1 MHWLLRGSKVKIP
14 HFSRKGRARNGAPS
28 VNMMNKMVVAN
39 LVHRPTRSFIA
50 MSAIALEV
58 TMILLVVA
66 LFYGL
71 LNGSKESQLG
81 VGADLMVT
89 PPGASAIIGLS
100 GAPISIKVGD
110 VLRRVP
116 HVVAAVP
123 AIWWFTQKPPEIIY
137 GIDVTS
143 YDTLPPKFRY
153 LSGGPFQG
161 PYDVIIDDY
170 LARMNHLKVG
180 DKIEILAHD
189 FRISGIVPHGKGCRK
204 CLPLETL
211 QDLVSAEGRVSAFYL
226 KLDDPANL
234 AEVEKAIQ
242 GTRGM
247 ENYSVRSME
256 EYLSMMTPDNL
267 PGFDLAIKIVIGVSV
282 VVGFLV
288 IFQSMYT
295 AVMERT
301 REIGILKSLGASK
314 WYIVNVVLRET
325 VLLAIAGIVVGILL
339 SAATRRAI
347 MFEKPVLRLFWSNA
361 WVVKASVIAVIGAL
375 AGALYPALK
384 AAQRD
389 PIDALAYE

>member
-1 MHWLLRGSKVKIP
+1 
-14 HFSRKGRARNGAPS
+14 
-28 VNMMNKMVVAN
+28 MMNKMVVAN

-89 PPGASAIIGLS
+89 PPGASAVIGLS
-100 GAPISIKVGD
+100 GAPISHQSGD

-116 HVVAAVP
+116 HVVSAVP
-123 AIWWFTQKPPEIIY
+123 VIWWFAQKPPEIIY
-137 GIDVTS
+137 GIDVGS
-143 YDTLPPKFRY
+143 YDTLPPKFHY

-170 LARMNHLKVG
+170 LARMNHLNVG
-180 DKIEILAHD
+180 DKIEILSHD
-189 FRISGIVPHGKGCRK
+189 FRIAGVVTHGKGCRK
-204 CLPLETL
+204 CLLLSTMQSVGSADGHELAFFLEPYDTKNIG
-211 QDLVSAEGRVSAFYL
+211 QVRESDSGH
-226 KLDDPANL
+226 
-234 AEVEKAIQ
+234 
-242 GTRGM
+242 GM

-267 PGFDLAIKIVIGVSV
+267 PGFDLAIKIVIGIAV

-301 REIGILKSLGASK
+301 REIGILKSMGASK
-314 WYIVNVVLRET
+314 FYIVNVVMRET
-325 VLLAIAGIVVGILL
+325 VLLAILGIVAGIIL
-339 SAATRRAI
+339 SAVTRRAN
-347 MFEKPVLRLFWSNA
+347 MLKTGAALVLEQCLGGESVSDCRGGGAGGS
-361 WVVKASVIAVIGAL
+361 VVSGNEGGAE
-375 AGALYPALK
+375 
-384 AAQRD
+384 RSD
-389 PIDALAYE
+389 

>member
-1 MHWLLRGSKVKIP
+1 
-14 HFSRKGRARNGAPS
+14 
-28 VNMMNKMVVAN
+28 MMNKMVVAN
-39 LVHRPTRSFIA
+39 LVHRPTRSLIA
-50 MSAIALEV
+50 TSAIALEV

-81 VGADLMVT
+81 VGADLMVM
-89 PPGASAIIGLS
+89 PPGSSGLVAMS
-100 GAPISIKVGD
+100 GAPISVKVGD

-116 HVVAAVP
+116 HVVTAAPVVW
-123 AIWWFTQKPPEIIY
+123 AFSQKPLEVDY
-137 GIDVTS
+137 GIDLAT
-143 YDTLPPKFRY
+143 YDKLPPAFHY

-161 PYDVIIDDY
+161 PNDAIVDDY
-170 LARMNHLKVG
+170 YAGMNHKNVG
-180 DKIEILAHD
+180 DTVDVLNNS
-189 FRISGIVPHGKGCRK
+189 FRICGIVPHGKGGRK
-204 CLPLETL
+204 FLPLTTM
-211 QDLVSAEGRVSAFYL
+211 QDLIGADGRASVFYL
-226 KLDDPANL
+226 KLDNPGYID
-234 AEVEKAIQ
+234 ETTKAIQ
-242 GTRGM
+242 SIPGM
-247 ENYSVRSME
+247 EKYAVRSMA
-256 EYLSMMTPDNL
+256 EYLSMMTPENL
-267 PGFDLAIKIVIGVSV
+267 PGFDLAIKIVIGVAV

-325 VLLAIAGIVVGILL
+325 VLLAVAGIVVGIIL
-339 SAATRRAI
+339 SMVTRRVI
-347 MFEKPVLRLFWSNA
+347 MFEKPVLRLFWSNE
-361 WVVKASVIAVIGAL
+361 WVLRATLIAVVGAL

>member
-1 MHWLLRGSKVKIP
+1 
-14 HFSRKGRARNGAPS
+14 
-28 VNMMNKMVVAN
+28 MMNKMVVAN

-58 TMILLVVA
+58 TMILMVVA

-81 VGADLMVT
+81 VGADLMVM
-89 PPGASAIIGLS
+89 PPGASSVIGLT
-100 GAPISIKVGD
+100 GAPIPIKVGD
-110 VLRRVP
+110 KLRKVP
-116 HVVAAVP
+116 HVASAVP
-123 AIWWFTQKPPEIIY
+123 AVWWFTSKPLEIIY
-137 GIDVTS
+137 GIDVAS

-161 PYDVIIDDY
+161 PYDVIVDDY
-170 LARMNHLKVG
+170 FAGMNHKKVG
-180 DKIEILAHD
+180 DTIEVLAHN

-204 CLPLETL
+204 CLPIATL
-211 QDLVSAEGRVSAFYL
+211 QDLVSAQDRASVFYV
-226 KLDDPANL
+226 KVDDPANVG
-234 AEVEKAIQ
+234 EVEKAIDSIP
-242 GTRGM
+242 GM
-247 ENYSVRSME
+247 SDYSVRSMPE
-256 EYLSMMTPDNL
+256 FLSTMTPDNL
-267 PGFDLAIKIVIGVSV
+267 PGFDLAIKVVIGVAV

-325 VLLAIAGIVVGILL
+325 VLLAMAGIVLGIVISML
-339 SAATRRAI
+339 TRRVI

-361 WVVKASVIAVIGAL
+361 WVLRAAVIAVVGAL
-375 AGALYPALK
+375 AGALYPAWK
-384 AAQRD
+384 AARRD
-389 PIDALAYE
+389 PIEALAYE